1 MLSTCCD
8 AEASYLSDDICGA
21 CKDHSDFYDENEDE
35 TCRNG
40 KPWQYCDCC

>member
-21 CKDHSDFYDENEDE
+21 CKDHSDFYDEDE
-35 TCRNG
+35 EEFIN
-40 KPWQYCDCC
+40 